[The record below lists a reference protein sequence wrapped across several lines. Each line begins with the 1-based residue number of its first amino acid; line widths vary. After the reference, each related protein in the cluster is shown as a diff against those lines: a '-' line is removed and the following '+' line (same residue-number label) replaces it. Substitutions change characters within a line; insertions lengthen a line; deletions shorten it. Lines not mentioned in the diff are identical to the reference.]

1 MGEFLYDIAP
11 YVGGFLLSAAWLYVK
26 GKTLE
31 EDYYDE
37 N

>member
-1 MGEFLYDIAP
+1 MPQFVVDIAP
-11 YVGGFLLSAAWLYVK
+11 YVGGFLLVAGWLYVK